1 MEESMKKLAKLAAAV
16 ALALAAH
23 SSALAITTVIDPAVL
38 RQSIQQVHAW
48 SQQYQQMQS
57 QIAQLQ
63 QARAAMS
70 GDRGMAGLLGSQNR
84 GYLPANWNHAM
95 TTLDQGGTSYTALA
109 NVVRQI
115 KEAQAVLSQQEVGRM
130 TPQMQQY
137 LEQTRNLAASQQ
149 ALGQSAYNTA
159 AQRVQTLQALTNAL
173 NNQVDPKAVMDLQA
187 RIASEQTALAND
199 QAQLQAVAQ
208 LTTAQAIAQ
217 QGMAN
222 EIRAQTA
229 GNGDFPRVRPRMPY

>member
-1 MEESMKKLAKLAAAV
+1 MMKLTKIITAV
-16 ALALAAH
+16 AVFAATTPALAQRIV
-23 SSALAITTVIDPAVL
+23 LDPAVL
-38 RQSIQQVHAW
+38 KQSIMQVQAW
-48 SQQYQQMQS
+48 SQQYQQMQA

-70 GDRGMAGLLGSQNR
+70 GDRGMAGLLGNQNR
-84 GYLPANWNHAM
+84 GYLPENWNQAM
-95 TTLDQGGTSYTALA
+95 TTLNQGGTSYTALA

-115 KEAQAVLSQQEVGRM
+115 KDAQAVLSQQDVGRM

-137 LEQTRNLAASQQ
+137 LDQTRNLAASQQ
-149 ALGQSAYNTA
+149 AIGQSAYNTA

-187 RIASEQTALAND
+187 RIASEQAALAND

-208 LTTAQAIAQ
+208 LTAAQSVAQ

-229 GNGDFPRVRPRMPY
+229 GSGNFPRVQPRLPY